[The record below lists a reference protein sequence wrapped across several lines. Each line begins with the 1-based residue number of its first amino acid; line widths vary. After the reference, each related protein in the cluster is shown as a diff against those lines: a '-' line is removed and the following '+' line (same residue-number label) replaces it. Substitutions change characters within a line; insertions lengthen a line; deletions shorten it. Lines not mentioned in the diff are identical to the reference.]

1 MKFYTAIAIFA
12 VATTS
17 AVKLNEKVEVQ
28 EQTLV
33 QEQAASTLSNE
44 IQELGD
50 QIDAINSQLE
60 ARVKS
65 HGQADAMTKLEERMD
80 QLEKNMFDFGKTL
93 GRVQGY
99 ANKYVS
105 PYLKKFGF

>member
-80 QLEKNMFDFGKTL
+80 QLEKQMFDFGKAMAL
-93 GRVQGY
+93 GKGL
-99 ANKYVS
+99 AHK
-105 PYLKKFGF
+105 YLKKWGF